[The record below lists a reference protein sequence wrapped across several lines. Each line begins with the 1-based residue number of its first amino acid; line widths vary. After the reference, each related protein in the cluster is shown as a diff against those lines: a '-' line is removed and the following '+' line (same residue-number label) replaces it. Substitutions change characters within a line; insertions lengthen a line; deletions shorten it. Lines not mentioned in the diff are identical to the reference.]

1 MVKQYRI
8 YMDVC
13 CFNRPFDSWQQ
24 ERVRFEGEA
33 VLSILKQVRGKEWQL
48 ISSEAIE
55 AELERLSNPEK
66 LASIWQLLNLAT
78 TTVMLDQQ
86 IDLRSQVL
94 ENLGFGLYDSFHIAC
109 AEASQVDIL
118 LTTDDRLLKRAKR
131 YNDIIQVQLNNPV
144 NWLMDILLTEGD
156 QNHDTD

>member
-1 MVKQYRI
+1 MAKPYRI

-13 CFNRPFDSWQQ
+13 CLNRPFDDWGQ
-24 ERVRFEGEA
+24 ERVRFEGEV
-33 VLSILKQVRGKEWQL
+33 VLAILKRVRAKEWQL

-66 LASIWQLLNLAT
+66 LTSIWQLLSFAT
-78 TTVMLDQQ
+78 TTVMLNPQ
-86 IDLRSQVL
+86 IDQRSQAL
-94 ENLGFGLYDSFHIAC
+94 ESLGFGLYDSFHIAC

-131 YNDIIQVQLNNPV
+131 YNDSIQVSLNNPV
-144 NWLMDILLTEGD
+144 SWLMDVLLTEGD
-156 QNHDTD
+156 ENNDTD

>member
-1 MVKQYRI
+1 MAKPYRI

-13 CFNRPFDSWQQ
+13 CLNRPFDDWGQ
-24 ERVRFEGEA
+24 ERVRFEGEV
-33 VLSILKQVRGKEWQL
+33 VLAILKRVPAKEWQL

-66 LASIWQLLNLAT
+66 LTSIWQLLSFAT
-78 TTVMLDQQ
+78 TTVILNPQ
-86 IDLRSQVL
+86 IDQRSQAL
-94 ENLGFGLYDSFHIAC
+94 ESLGFGLYDSFHIAC

-131 YNDIIQVQLNNPV
+131 YNDSIQVSLNNPV
-144 NWLMDILLTEGD
+144 SWLMDVLLTEGD
-156 QNHDTD
+156 ENNDTD

>member
-1 MVKQYRI
+1 MAKPYRI

-13 CFNRPFDSWQQ
+13 CLNRPFDDWGQ
-24 ERVRFEGEA
+24 ERVRFEGEV
-33 VLSILKQVRGKEWQL
+33 VLAILKRVRAKEWQL

-66 LASIWQLLNLAT
+66 LTSIWQLLSFAT
-78 TTVMLDQQ
+78 TTVMLNPQ
-86 IDLRSQVL
+86 IDQRSQAL
-94 ENLGFGLYDSFHIAC
+94 ESLGFGLYDSFHIAC

-131 YNDIIQVQLNNPV
+131 YKDSIQVSLNNPV
-144 NWLMDILLTEGD
+144 SWLMDVLLTEGD
-156 QNHDTD
+156 ENNDTD